1 MGRPWRIFWAL
12 KLRIFRKFLGQMET
26 GERPNCRFL
35 ACRWSKRLKRI
46 CRHVPWSYGQNHF
59 CLQAHTTW
67 NQLIEQNYFHQDWM
81 SDDFQNISQLGLLFP
96 VYGNIKNGPNHQP
109 VYPWL
114 HAYFHIPL
122 PRFCFSRVSNWIRPK
137 TGFIAKCH
145 FITPSGKLTR
155 LWKITIF
162 NGKINYKWPCSRA
175 ILT

>member
-122 PRFCFSRVSNWIRPK
+122 SHAFASAGFQTGYVQRLVSSPNVISSHP
-137 TGFIAKCH
+137 
-145 FITPSGKLTR
+145 LV
-155 LWKITIF
+155 
-162 NGKINYKWPCSRA
+162 N
-175 ILT
+175 